1 MVRLASLLLG
11 ALLCACG
18 SAKQTPIDGGAAG
31 QGGGATGGTLGTAG
45 AKGGEA
51 GAAGPKGNDAD
62 AAGSPGDAG
71 IDASGLPPCPE
82 IVAAKFG
89 QVGSNCLR
97 GCEVPQ
103 SNDSGILGIIPACRL
118 TDANARA
125 FSLAEP
131 AYCVLQDFTLIL
143 CTGSDASP

>member
-18 SAKQTPIDGGAAG
+18 SAKQTPTDGGAAG
-31 QGGGATGGTLGTAG
+31 QGGGATGGTLGAAG
-45 AKGGEA
+45 AKDG
-51 GAAGPKGNDAD
+51 DAD

-118 TDANARA
+118 MDANAKA

-131 AYCVLQDFTLIL
+131 AYCVLQDFTLSL